1 MPIYE
6 FRCKRCSAK
15 FGDLVALGTETSTCP
30 ICGEPGAAKLVSKFV
45 RGRNEEAR
53 LDDAAD
59 RIELMDA
66 PDSASATRQ
75 MFRELGKAVDDD
87 ASDQLEE
94 MFEAD
99 MEGGDSDQL

>member
-1 MPIYE
+1 MPVYE
-6 FRCKRCSAK
+6 FRCPQCENR
-15 FGDLVALGTETSTCP
+15 FNDLVSTGSPAPNCP
-30 ICGEPGAAKLVSKFV
+30 KCKSPNITKLISKFV
-45 RGRNEEAR
+45 RGRSEDAR

-66 PDSASATRQ
+66 PESASATRQ

-94 MFEAD
+94 MFETD